1 MRKLTI
7 GILAHVDAGKTTL
20 SEAILYKTGVIR
32 KLGRVDNGDA
42 FLDTDEVEKTRGIT
56 IYSKEAKF
64 NYKDIEVN
72 LIDTPGHVDFSAE
85 MERNLWALDIAI
97 IVIDQ
102 ADGVMGHTETVWNLL
117 SKFKIPTFIFVNKM
131 DQAGASKER
140 VLKILQSRLST
151 NCIDF
156 NKKDMEEISFASDET
171 LDEYLET
178 GEIKKETIVS
188 EIYKRHLFPVLFGS
202 ALKLEGVDELFDAI
216 NEYSRDDY
224 SGNEEKEFG
233 ARVIKVTRENN
244 DRLIH
249 LKLTSGKLKN
259 KDIIGEEKV
268 NQIRVYNGDKFI
280 QAKEV
285 VAGDVCAVI
294 GLDEIK
300 AGQGLGIE
308 IKENSAVIAPVLEYK
323 MILPKDKDP
332 LVMLPL
338 LRQLEEEE
346 PALNIRWNEEF
357 REIIVSLMGAV
368 QLEILTDL
376 IKKRFGVDV
385 EFGTGSVVY
394 KETIKGSSYG
404 IGHFEPLR
412 HYAEVHLKL
421 EEGERGSG
429 LVFKTECSEDI
440 LDKNWQR
447 LIMTHLQERNHKGVL
462 IRANITDMVIT
473 LVNGRAHPKHTEGG
487 DFRQA
492 TYRAIRQ
499 GLMGADSVILEP
511 YYAYEIRIDRAYI
524 GRAMTDIERMGGS
537 SNLIDSGDET
547 IIKGEAPVVAI
558 GNYQAELNT
567 YTKGTGRISLQMAG
581 YKECHN
587 SEEVIKAKAYDPE
600 RDTRNPADSV
610 FCAHGSGYNVPW
622 YEVREHAHCEI
633 IEENGPINE
642 ANTLRPINAKAASR
656 TVSDEWIGTEEV
668 DRILSE
674 TYYSN
679 SKSDAA
685 KERKKNKS
693 KTNTARYVTAN
704 STNLAKESL
713 YSEKYIGKDSAL
725 YSNKNKEGA
734 KNYLLVDGYNIIH
747 AWPELDELQKSNFD
761 GARGRLLDIM
771 QHYQSLIHSEL
782 IVVFDA
788 YKVKGYVEEIV
799 DLNNI
804 HVVYTKEAETADHYI
819 EKFAHE
825 HGRKKNV
832 TVATSDGVEQV
843 IIRGQGCILMSAR
856 ELLEDVNRREEELRK
871 NFLNK
876 HF

>member
-1 MRKLTI
+1 MKKLTI
-7 GILAHVDAGKTTL
+7 GMLAHVDAGKTTL

-42 FLDTDEVEKTRGIT
+42 FLDTDEVEKSRGIT
-56 IYSKEAKF
+56 IYSKEARF
-64 NYKDIEVN
+64 TYKDVEVN

-117 SKFKIPTFIFVNKM
+117 SKLKIPTFIFVNKM
-131 DQAGASKER
+131 DQQGASKER
-140 VLKILQSRLST
+140 VLKILQNRLST
-151 NCIDF
+151 NCYDF
-156 NKKDMEEISFASDET
+156 NEMDMEEISFASDDT
-171 LDEYLET
+171 LDEYLEN
-178 GEIKKETIVS
+178 ESLSKETIVS
-188 EIYKRHLFPVLFGS
+188 EIYKRHIFPVVFGS
-202 ALKLEGVDELFDAI
+202 ALKLEGVEKLLDII
-216 NEYSRDDY
+216 NEYSRDVY
-224 SGNEEKEFG
+224 SDRVEDGFG
-233 ARVIKVTRENN
+233 ARVIKITRQNN
-244 DRLIH
+244 ERLIH

-259 KDIIGEEKV
+259 KDIIAEEKV
-268 NQIRVYNGDKFI
+268 NQIRVYNGDKFT
-280 QAKEV
+280 ATPEV
-285 VAGDVCAVI
+285 YAGDVCVVI
-294 GLDEIK
+294 GLDSVS
-300 AGQGLGIE
+300 AGTGLGL
-308 IKENSAVIAPVLEYK
+308 ENTQNNAMIAPVLEYK

-368 QLEILTDL
+368 QLEILTGL

-429 LVFKTECSEDI
+429 LVFKTDCSEDV

-447 LIMTHLQERNHKGVL
+447 LILTHLQERNHKGVL
-462 IRANITDMVIT
+462 IRADITDMVIT
-473 LVNGRAHPKHTEGG
+473 VVNGRAHPKHTEGG

-499 GLMGADSVILEP
+499 GLMMAESVILEP
-511 YYAYEIRIDRAYI
+511 YYAYEIRIDRAYV
-524 GRAMTDIERMGGS
+524 GRAMTDIERMGGTS
-537 SNLIDSGDET
+537 SLEDDGEET
-547 IIKGEAPVVAI
+547 IIRGEAPVVAI

-567 YTKGTGRISLQMAG
+567 YTKGKGRISLQMSG

-587 SEEVIKAKAYDPE
+587 SEEVIAKRAYDPE
-600 RDTRNPADSV
+600 RDTRNPVDSV
-610 FCAHGSGYNVPW
+610 FCAHGSGYTVPW
-622 YEVREHAHCEI
+622 YEVRDHAHCEI
-633 IEENGPINE
+633 IEENGQDKKDV
-642 ANTLRPINAKAASR
+642 TLRPINAKAASR

-679 SKSDAA
+679 SKSDSI
-685 KERKKNKS
+685 KQRKKKNDPGYGS
-693 KTNTARYVTAN
+693 ARRVVAN
-704 STNLAKESL
+704 KESL
-713 YSEKYIGKDSAL
+713 YSEKYVGKDSAL
-725 YSNKNKEGA
+725 YANKNDKNS

-747 AWPELDELQKSNFD
+747 AWPELDELQKTNFD

-771 QHYQSLIHSEL
+771 QHYQSLISSEI

-788 YKVKGYVEEIV
+788 YKVKGHGEEFI

-825 HGRKKNV
+825 NGRKRNV
-832 TVATSDGVEQV
+832 TVATSDGLEQV
-843 IIRGQGCILMSAR
+843 IIRGQGCLLMSAR
-856 ELLEDVNRREEELRK
+856 ELLEDVNKREEQLRN

>member
-1 MRKLTI
+1 MKKLTI
-7 GILAHVDAGKTTL
+7 GMLAHVDAGKTTL
-20 SEAILYKTGVIR
+20 SEAILFKTGVIR

-42 FLDTDEVEKTRGIT
+42 FLDTDEVEKNRGIT

-64 NYKDIEVN
+64 NYKDLEVN

-85 MERNLWALDIAI
+85 MERNLWALDIAV

-140 VLKILQSRLST
+140 VLKILQNRLST

-156 NKKDMEEISFASDET
+156 NKKDMEEISFASDES
-171 LDEYLET
+171 LDEYLEA
-178 GEIKKETIVS
+178 GEVSKETIVS

-202 ALKLEGVDELFDAI
+202 ALKLEGVEELLDAI
-216 NEYSRDDY
+216 NDY
-224 SGNEEKEFG
+224 SKDTYSGKEELDFG
-233 ARVIKVTRENN
+233 ARVVKITRENN
-244 DRLIH
+244 DRLVH
-249 LKLTSGKLKN
+249 LKLTSGSLQA
-259 KDIIGEEKV
+259 KDMIGEEKV
-268 NQIRVYNGDKFI
+268 NQIRVYNGDKFSP
-280 QAKEV
+280 AKSV
-285 VAGDVCAVI
+285 SAGDVCAIV
-294 GLDEIK
+294 GLNEVT

-308 IKENSAVIAPVLEYK
+308 NLANTAVIAPVLEYK

-368 QLEILTDL
+368 QLEILTGL
-376 IKKRFGVDV
+376 IKKRFGVEV
-385 EFGTGSVVY
+385 SFGTGSVVY

-429 LVFKTECSEDI
+429 LVFKTECSEDL

-447 LIMTHLQERNHKGVL
+447 LVLTHLQERNHKGVL

-499 GLMGADSVILEP
+499 GLMRAESVILEP
-511 YYAYEIRIDRAYI
+511 YYAYEIRLDRAYI

-537 SNLIDSGDET
+537 SNLIDNGDECL
-547 IIKGEAPVVAI
+547 IQGEAPVVAI

-587 SEEVIKAKAYDPE
+587 SEEVIEAKAYDPE
-600 RDTRNPADSV
+600 RDTRNPVDSV
-610 FCAHGSGYNVPW
+610 FCAHGSGYTVPW
-622 YEVREHAHCEI
+622 FEVRDHAHCEI
-633 IEENGPINE
+633 IEENGHTTGDV
-642 ANTLRPINAKAASR
+642 TLRPINAKAASR

-685 KERKKNKS
+685 KERKKKKNE
-693 KTNTARYVTAN
+693 NNGARYVTAWGD
-704 STNLAKESL
+704 SSKESL
-713 YSEKYIGKDSAL
+713 YSEKYVGKDLTL
-725 YSNKNKEGA
+725 YGNKNKEGA

-747 AWPELDELQKSNFD
+747 AWPELDELQKTNFD

-788 YKVKGYVEEIV
+788 YKVKGHQEEFV

-825 HGRKKNV
+825 NGRKRNV

-856 ELLEDVNRREEELRK
+856 ELLEDVEKREEELRK

>member
-1 MRKLTI
+1 MKKLTI
-7 GILAHVDAGKTTL
+7 GMLAHVDAGKTTL
-20 SEAILYKTGVIR
+20 SEAILFKTGVIR

-42 FLDTDEVEKTRGIT
+42 FLDTDEVEKNRGIT

-64 NYKDIEVN
+64 NYKDLEVN

-85 MERNLWALDIAI
+85 MERNLWALDIAV

-140 VLKILQSRLST
+140 VLKILQNRLST

-156 NKKDMEEISFASDET
+156 NKKDMEEISFASDES
-171 LDEYLET
+171 LDEYLEA
-178 GEIKKETIVS
+178 GEVSKETIVS

-202 ALKLEGVDELFDAI
+202 ALKLEGVEELLDAI
-216 NEYSRDDY
+216 NDY
-224 SGNEEKEFG
+224 SKDAYSGKEELDFG
-233 ARVIKVTRENN
+233 ARVVKITRENN
-244 DRLIH
+244 DRLVH
-249 LKLTSGKLKN
+249 LKLTSGSLQA
-259 KDIIGEEKV
+259 KDMIGEEKV
-268 NQIRVYNGDKFI
+268 NQIRVYNGDKFSP
-280 QAKEV
+280 AKSV
-285 VAGDVCAVI
+285 SAGDVCAIV
-294 GLDEIK
+294 GLNEVT

-308 IKENSAVIAPVLEYK
+308 NVANTAVIAPVLEYK

-368 QLEILTDL
+368 QLEILTGL
-376 IKKRFGVDV
+376 IKKRFGVEV
-385 EFGTGSVVY
+385 SFGTGSVVY

-429 LVFKTECSEDI
+429 LVFKTECSEDL

-447 LIMTHLQERNHKGVL
+447 LVLTHLQERNHKGVL

-499 GLMGADSVILEP
+499 GLMMAESVILEP
-511 YYAYEIRIDRAYI
+511 YYAYEIRLDRAYI

-537 SNLIDSGDET
+537 SNLIDNGDECL
-547 IIKGEAPVVAI
+547 IQGEAPVVAI

-587 SEEVIKAKAYDPE
+587 SEEVIEAKAYDPE
-600 RDTRNPADSV
+600 RDTRNPVDSV
-610 FCAHGSGYNVPW
+610 FCAHGSGYTVPW
-622 YEVREHAHCEI
+622 FEVRDHAHCEI
-633 IEENGPINE
+633 IEENGH
-642 ANTLRPINAKAASR
+642 TTGDLSLRPINAKAASR

-685 KERKKNKS
+685 KERKRKKNE
-693 KTNTARYVTAN
+693 NNGARYVTAWGD
-704 STNLAKESL
+704 SSKESL
-713 YSEKYIGKDSAL
+713 YSEKYVGKDSTL
-725 YSNKNKEGA
+725 YGNKNKEGA

-747 AWPELDELQKSNFD
+747 AWPELDELQKTNFD

-788 YKVKGYVEEIV
+788 YKVKGHQEEFV

-825 HGRKKNV
+825 NGRKRNV

-856 ELLEDVNRREEELRK
+856 ELLEDVEKREEELRK